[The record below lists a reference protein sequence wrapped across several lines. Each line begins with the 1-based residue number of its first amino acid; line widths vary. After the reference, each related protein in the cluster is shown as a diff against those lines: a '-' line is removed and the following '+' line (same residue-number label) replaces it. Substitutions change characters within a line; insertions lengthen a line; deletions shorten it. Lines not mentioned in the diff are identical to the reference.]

1 MRLRGLCRISTL
13 AALFITAFAQVT
25 TAPAAPRIPTLAEQ
39 PDFAKDYLTKRL
51 SLWRGL
57 LHLDEWNISLEVAP
71 RTVLRNGTLG
81 NIHWDDT
88 NKSARIRVLQPSDYK
103 VPFYSA
109 LEDME
114 FTLVHELVH
123 LELAALPRSDE
134 SRPEEEHAVDRMAT
148 ALLRLESSVARS
160 RSVTP

>member
-1 MRLRGLCRISTL
+1 ML
-13 AALFITAFAQVT
+13 AALFITAFAQMIA
-25 TAPAAPRIPTLAEQ
+25 APTAPRIPTSAEQ
-39 PDFAKDYLTKRL
+39 PGFAQDYLNKRL

-57 LHLDEWNISLEVAP
+57 LHLEDWNIVLELAP

-81 NIHWDDT
+81 NIHWDDS

-103 VPFYSA
+103 VSFYSA

-123 LELAALPRSDE
+123 LELAALPRNDE
-134 SRPEEEHAVDRMAT
+134 SRPKEEDAVDRMAT
-148 ALLRLESSVARS
+148 ALLRLESSATRS